1 MSDSMT
7 QNVFLEK
14 CAYETQ
20 RILIQT
26 INVKALN
33 LNDQTLM
40 LDSIF
45 QIESMFKMFY

>member
-1 MSDSMT
+1 MT

-26 INVKALN
+26 IDVKALN
-33 LNDQTLM
+33 LNDHM

-45 QIESMFKMFY
+45 QIESV